1 MAYDLAAGFSDTA
14 PDTDLLSFSTT
25 STLPAGLSL
34 SATGQLTGTLDHLA
48 SDGSPYVITITATDA
63 QGATVDSTFTLTVGN
78 PAPLVAAG
86 GIADVDLVE
95 AQSGVSID
103 AGAVFSDADGA
114 RVDDADL
121 DTLSFNVTGLP
132 VGLDFDPDTGLITG
146 DLPVGVNQNGTFS
159 VTVTATDQQ
168 GATASTSFTI
178 GIENQAPVIAADL
191 PDQSYTDGVAIPAFD
206 LTPGFT
212 DNGDGLTL
220 SITGGAL
227 PAGLSLV
234 NGVITGTPTLDAS
247 QGGPDGNGIYTITV
261 IATDSDNATSTPQTL
276 TLTVANPVPTAGTIP
291 TQTAVDGQTVS
302 FDAAAAGG
310 FADEDVLAYSVTGLP
325 AGFAID
331 AATGVITGT
340 FANTASTNAPFT
352 VSVTATDNEG
362 GTVIRSFTWTVS
374 NPAPVAG
381 VIANLTVD
389 DASNLSVNAG
399 SVFSDPD
406 GDALFFDATGLPEGL
421 QIDPL
426 TGIVSGTLESNAS
439 QFGPYLITVVATDA
453 DGDRAESTFTIT
465 ALNTPVTATGTI
477 PDIIANLGQGI
488 PATGQDIFSDLDG
501 DDLVITASQLPEG
514 LQIDSQSGVISG
526 SIARTA
532 EPGDYIV
539 TVTATDGEGSTAS
552 VDFVITVLAEG
563 FLTPENFVSDG
574 YTPSSADALQKHIP
588 DNGSERIATTVLL
601 DSLNS
606 IQSIDMFGV
615 TGTDA
620 PINDTNDH
628 LNDLQSQLLNVFLPD
643 FTNTFPIPL
652 ASVEGEHVASG
663 FTANVLISADRI
675 FYNIEA
681 ANGSKLELDPEYP
694 PAGVFIAP
702 QGGIV
707 VERWVSEPFVVTIK
721 TINGDE
727 VTYSDVRID
736 PQQNQFEIIATEVR
750 KLLISERLERAPGV
764 Y

>member
-1 MAYDLAAGFSDTA
+1 
-14 PDTDLLSFSTT
+14 
-25 STLPAGLSL
+25 
-34 SATGQLTGTLDHLA
+34 
-48 SDGSPYVITITATDA
+48 
-63 QGATVDSTFTLTVGN
+63 
-78 PAPLVAAG
+78 
-86 GIADVDLVE
+86 
-95 AQSGVSID
+95 
-103 AGAVFSDADGA
+103 
-114 RVDDADL
+114 
-121 DTLSFNVTGLP
+121 
-132 VGLDFDPDTGLITG
+132 
-146 DLPVGVNQNGTFS
+146 

-168 GATASTSFTI
+168 GATASTSFII
-178 GIENQAPVIAADL
+178 GIENQAPVIATDL
-191 PDQSYTDGVAIPAFD
+191 PDQSYTDGVAITDYD

-220 SITGGAL
+220 SITSGAL

-247 QGGPDGNGIYTITV
+247 QGGPTSNGIYTITV
-261 IATDSDNATSTPQTL
+261 IATDSDNAVSTPQTI
-276 TLTVANPVPTAGTIP
+276 TLTVENPVPTAGTIP

-362 GTVIRSFTWTVS
+362 GTFIRSFTWNVS
-374 NPAPVAG
+374 NPAPIAG
-381 VIANLTVD
+381 VIANVTVD
-389 DASNLSVNAG
+389 DASSLSVNAG

-406 GDALFFDATGLPEGL
+406 SDALLFDAIGLPEGL

-426 TGIVSGTLESNAS
+426 TGIISGTIESNAS
-439 QFGPYLITVVATDA
+439 QYGPYLITVIATDA

-465 ALNTPVTATGTI
+465 ALNTPVTVTGTI
-477 PDIIANLGQGI
+477 PNIIANPGQEI

-501 DDLVITASQLPEG
+501 DDLVITASNLPEG

-526 SIARTA
+526 SIAGTA

-539 TVTATDGEGSTAS
+539 TVTATDGEGSAAS

-563 FLTPENFVSDG
+563 QLTPENFVSGG
-574 YTPSSADALQKHIP
+574 YNPSPFDALQNHIP
-588 DNGSERIATTVLL
+588 ENRSERIATTVLL
-601 DSLNS
+601 DALNN

-628 LNDLQSQLLNVFLPD
+628 LDDLQSQLHDILVPN

-652 ASVEGEHVASG
+652 ALVEGDNGASG
-663 FTANVLISADRI
+663 FTANVLIGADRI
-675 FYNIEA
+675 FYNIET
-681 ANGSKLELDPEYP
+681 ANGSNLELDPESP
-694 PAGVFIAP
+694 PEGVFIAP

-707 VERWVSEPFVVTIK
+707 IDRWVSEPFVVTIK
-721 TINGDE
+721 TVNGDE
-727 VTYSDVRID
+727 VTYSNVQID
-736 PQQNQFEIIATEVR
+736 PQQNQFEITAIEVR
-750 KLLISERLERAPGV
+750 KLLISERLEWPPSV